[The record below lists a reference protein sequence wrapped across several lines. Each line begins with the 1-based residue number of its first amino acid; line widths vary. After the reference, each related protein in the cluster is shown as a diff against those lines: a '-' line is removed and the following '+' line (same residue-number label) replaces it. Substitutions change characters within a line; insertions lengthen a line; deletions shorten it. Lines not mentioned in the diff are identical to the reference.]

1 MALKTV
7 QRWENGHRTIPDGV
21 EQEMD
26 IISTAMGELAARP
39 CAEQLLATPDPV
51 MMIPRT
57 GSHFGFPA
65 SWYRALVESVRHILS
80 NEYGDEGMAASVFRV
95 VYFDEVEEQK

>member
-1 MALKTV
+1 
-7 QRWENGHRTIPDGV
+7 
-21 EQEMD
+21 
-26 IISTAMGELAARP
+26 
-39 CAEQLLATPDPV
+39 